1 MYTVQLIDIVMAS
14 LMAVLLILFFTSLVW
29 SMASVKIKALNE
41 QHDRLYDA
49 MNEEHD
55 AMYESMHT
63 YKAYMDAMHD
73 AAIISFTYDPTKTPL
88 QQLIDV
94 VNAVKQEVLDPCI
107 STEAQKLIIKAKREH
122 GKKIRKAADRKLER
136 TEREYEARIT
146 SLNIAAKTQQRSRE
160 HFAHENQTLRSDI
173 GVIRA
178 ELSAF
183 QSIVGQGLENFVRLP
198 SVRNACIKAINQQ
211 HKAWQ
216 EL

>member
-1 MYTVQLIDIVMAS
+1 MYTVQLFDIVMAS
-14 LMAVLLILFFTSLVW
+14 LMALLLILFFTSLVW

-63 YKAYMDAMHD
+63 YKGYMDAVQD
-73 AAIISFTYDPTKTPL
+73 LAVIYFCYDPTIGPRA
-88 QQLIDV
+88 QLSEILRL
-94 VNAVKQEVLDPCI
+94 ERMMELDPSI
-107 STEAQKLIIKAKREH
+107 SQAAQKLIVKAKREH

-136 TEREYEARIT
+136 VERDYEQRINMWKASLVKSHEESLAHAASVASAR
-146 SLNIAAKTQQRSRE
+146 S
-160 HFAHENQTLRSDI
+160 
-173 GVIRA
+173 
-178 ELSAF
+178 ELSAY
-183 QSIVGQGLENFVRLP
+183 QSIVSQELDNFIRLP